1 MNKNVDTVKSFNGTP
16 TKPARGVP
24 KMSGSEEPFTS
35 FVYGTDR
42 WGKTNNNCY
51 AFAIDY
57 FRGTMNKKLQPG
69 ELSKT
74 LKRDDDLT
82 DPQILKERTLSD
94 LATKKNGGYSAGPC
108 EKCKKGYYKVMA
120 FVGKGQD
127 YHWYRQVSDMM
138 IPSDGK
144 KTVSNIAKEIGVD
157 KSQIDSPSS
166 NKPKDGEPIL
176 IKNAG
181 LFAHKRGFAELTVLD
196 ASGKFIK
203 DPRVANRNYGD
214 IDYNTFAGAFCVNA
228 TFGKGG
234 KFSCAK

>member
-24 KMSGSEEPFTS
+24 KMSGSEEPFTD
-35 FVYGTDR
+35 FIYGTDR
-42 WGKTNNNCY
+42 WGKKNNNCY

-57 FRGTMNKKLQPG
+57 FRGNMNKKLQPG

-82 DPQILKERTLSD
+82 DPKILKERTLSD
-94 LATKKNGGYSAGPC
+94 LATKKNGGYLAGPC

-120 FVGKGQD
+120 FVDKGND
-127 YHWYRQVSDMM
+127 YHWLRQMGDMM
-138 IPSDGK
+138 IQSDGK
-144 KTVSNIAKEIGVD
+144 KTVTNIAKEIGVD

-166 NKPKDGEPIL
+166 NRPQKGEPIL

-181 LFAHKRGFAELTVLD
+181 LFAHKRGFSELTVVD
-196 ASGKFIK
+196 ASGKFIT
-203 DPRVANRNYGD
+203 DPRKADLNYGD
-214 IDYNTFAGAFCVNA
+214 INYTTFAGAFCINA
-228 TFGKGG
+228 NFGKGS
-234 KFSCAK
+234 KFSCK